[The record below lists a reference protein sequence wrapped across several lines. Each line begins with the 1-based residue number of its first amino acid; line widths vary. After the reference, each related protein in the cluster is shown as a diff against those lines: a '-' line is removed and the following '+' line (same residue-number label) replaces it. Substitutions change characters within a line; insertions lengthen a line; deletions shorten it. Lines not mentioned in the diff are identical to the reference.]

1 MHSAIF
7 GEKSR
12 GILAYG
18 LGPVLGLMSGP
29 ILAHAMGPVGRGQF
43 AGVMQPITIAAAFAS
58 IGIPSAVAF
67 FSASGTDVRACFRVG
82 LRLCI
87 IPATIVAAVMIWYA
101 GIISE
106 RQGIGLAFVLSC
118 WSAILLSAVVQIRRG
133 SWQGVGR
140 WRILDTERA
149 TGALLRF
156 IFVVVVALL
165 GATSAEYFVAAALAS
180 FAIAASLL
188 FRRLPKTRFDS
199 DVTTPP
205 NRKAVAKYAI
215 FASVGTIATI
225 ASSRL
230 DQLLMPAASTSAELG
245 YYAIAVTVAEIPLVL
260 ATLAARN
267 ALPSAARGAA
277 NSKIFRDASLFFVVC
292 VVSVVGIVALAGPI
306 TPIVFGA
313 DFAPSVVPM
322 QILAISSIP
331 LWISV
336 FCSSILSGRGYP
348 GAGSVVSL
356 TSLGVTA
363 VAFVVL
369 WDHIDSLVAA
379 QISLA
384 TSAISAIVGA
394 VMVIK
399 LRRCRVNGVRE

>member
-1 MHSAIF
+1 MTIGETPVRRDEPRGRMHSAIF

-277 NSKIFRDASLFFVVC
+277 NSKIFRDAGLFFRSVRCLGYRNRRPCGAYNSDC
-292 VVSVVGIVALAGPI
+292 VWCRFRPECGPH
-306 TPIVFGA
+306 A
-313 DFAPSVVPM
+313 DPGYFQYPPLDFC
-322 QILAISSIP
+322 ILLVDSLGP
-331 LWISV
+331 G
-336 FCSSILSGRGYP
+336 LSGCRICCFSYLARGY
-348 GAGSVVSL
+348 GG
-356 TSLGVTA
+356 G
-363 VAFVVL
+363 
-369 WDHIDSLVAA
+369 
-379 QISLA
+379 
-384 TSAISAIVGA
+384 
-394 VMVIK
+394 
-399 LRRCRVNGVRE
+399 LRSTMGPHR